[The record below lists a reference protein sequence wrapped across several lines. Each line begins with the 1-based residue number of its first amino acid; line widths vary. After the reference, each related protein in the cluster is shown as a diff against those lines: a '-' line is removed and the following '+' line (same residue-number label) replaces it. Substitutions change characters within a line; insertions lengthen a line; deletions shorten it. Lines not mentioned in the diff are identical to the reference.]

1 MLNKIIDS
9 KTAHEFVEEARAMVK
24 KYGWEEKTVR
34 PWEKVSVKVTEI
46 IDQTADYDNC
56 SYDSKLYLQDY
67 ANGLVNILNKW
78 EEFENEPKVK
88 IMYNGK
94 TLTVTKSIAE
104 DLVRM
109 GAIIVEEDKEIV
121 TKF

>member
-1 MLNKIIDS
+1 MLNKIVNS

-24 KYGWEEKTVR
+24 KYKWEEKTVR
-34 PWEKVSVKVTEI
+34 PWENVSVKVTEI
-46 IDQTADYDNC
+46 IDQVADYDNC
-56 SYDSKLYLQDY
+56 SCDSKFYLQDY

-88 IMYNGK
+88 IIYNGK
-94 TLTVTKSIAE
+94 NLTVTKSIAE

-109 GAIIVEEDKEIV
+109 GVTVVEEG
-121 TKF
+121 

>member
-1 MLNKIIDS
+1 MLNKVVNS

-24 KYGWEEKTVR
+24 KYKWEEKTVH
-34 PWEKVSVKVTEI
+34 PWENVSVKVTEI
-46 IDQTADYDNC
+46 IDQVADYDNG

-88 IMYNGK
+88 IMYNGEIF
-94 TLTVTKSIAE
+94 TVTESIAE
-104 DLVRM
+104 DLVKE
-109 GAIIVEEDKEIV
+109 GAVIVEEEHKCI
-121 TKF
+121 

>member
-1 MLNKIIDS
+1 MLNKVVNS

-24 KYGWEEKTVR
+24 KYGWEEKTVC
-34 PWEKVSVKVTEI
+34 PWENISVKVTEI
-46 IDQTADYDNC
+46 IDQVADYDNYSC
-56 SYDSKLYLQDY
+56 DSKFYLQDY

-104 DLVRM
+104 DIVKV
-109 GAIIVEEDKEIV
+109 GAIIVETDKEE
-121 TKF
+121 